1 MRIST
6 LQYQTTAAS
15 SLSFNQDALAT
26 LQAQMASGNRIL
38 LPSDDPVSTVRL
50 ERLSAE
56 VNTITQYRSNIAT
69 VKTRLTQNETY
80 LQGMVNEISSAKDTL
95 VWASDASNSSADLNA
110 QVSTLTAIRDSLFS
124 TANSQDSEGN
134 YLFSGTATTTPA
146 ITYDANAPIGSRYS
160 YTGNTSSQSV
170 VVGNNVTQAINTTMQ
185 GMDTYLN
192 QLDATADALN
202 VPGVTLDPATAAT
215 VAAGLGGSDTALN
228 NIASQIATLGGQQN
242 TLTTLDTNHSN
253 VNLSN
258 QQAQI
263 SLSEL
268 DYGSASVALNGYTTA
283 LQASYKVYAKIG
295 QMSLFNIF

>member
-6 LQYQTTAAS
+6 LQYQTTATS

-26 LQAQMASGNRIL
+26 LQEQMASGNRIL

-69 VKTRLTQNETY
+69 VKTRLTQNETF
-80 LQGMVNEISSAKDTL
+80 LQGMVNQISSAKDTL

-146 ITYDANAPIGSRYS
+146 ITYDANAPVGSRYS

-192 QLDATADALN
+192 QLDAAADALN
-202 VPGVTLDPATAAT
+202 VPGVTLDTATAAT
-215 VAAGLGGSDTALN
+215 VGAALGGSDTALD

-258 QQAQI
+258 QQAEI